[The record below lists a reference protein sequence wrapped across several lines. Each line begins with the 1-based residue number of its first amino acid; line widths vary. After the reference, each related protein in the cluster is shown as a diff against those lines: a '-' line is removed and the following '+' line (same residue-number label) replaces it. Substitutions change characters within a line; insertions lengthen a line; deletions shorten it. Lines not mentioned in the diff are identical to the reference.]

1 MRKVEE
7 SDGTRRHPD
16 LPPRITNNNNNNNN
30 QEEEEAADEIILPN
44 EDGIPRIKRTRGL
57 ERRNEEMAIM
67 TMKIVIT
74 TGQDNNNN
82 NNNNNKEQCLWMN
95 WSESKS
101 LWRDKN

>member
-1 MRKVEE
+1 MEE

-16 LPPRITNNNNNNNN
+16 LPPRITNNNNNN

-82 NNNNNKEQCLWMN
+82 NNNKEQCLWMN